1 MDWPL
6 GLGLCGC
13 PTVISPWS
21 ACSIANC
28 IGTMGVPASAVWPTA
43 NKALYVPF
51 RIGKPVLVKKLF
63 LINGA
68 TVSGNVDVGIYDAA
82 GTRLIS
88 AGSTAQAG
96 ASALQQF
103 DIADTLLGWGLFYM
117 ALAVRNVTATAL
129 GTATLVFS
137 ELHHLGMG
145 MPTSAFL
152 PLFGLAGRVTL

>member
-1 MDWPL
+1 MPL
-6 GLGLCGC
+6 REWICDRKL
-13 PTVISPWS
+13 
-21 ACSIANC
+21 AA
-28 IGTMGVPASAVWPTA
+28 VPLRAVWPTA

-88 AGSTAQAG
+88 AGSTAQVG
-96 ASALQQF
+96 ANALQQF

-117 ALAVRNVTATAL
+117 ALAVSNVTATVFA
-129 GTATLVFS
+129 TATLVFS

-145 MPTSAFL
+145 MQTSALPLPATFTLAIPADAYL